1 MEIFLLAVRLVL
13 AAIFGVAAFGKLID
27 REGSE
32 KALKDFGMP
41 AALIPAFAFLLPISE
56 LAVAFSLIFVETAWF
71 AAIAGGV
78 LLAIFT
84 GGMLYQMAKG
94 NAPDC
99 HCFGQIHSEPVGIS
113 SILRNLAFLALAV
126 VLIVAGKE
134 NQGLNL
140 TNSNQEVMQVVIGLA
155 VIGLLAAAVYFL
167 KKISDQQ
174 NQIMRR
180 IEVLE
185 ITAHEGGAIE
195 REEVSHPHE
204 GLPIGGFF
212 PDFALYDT
220 KADLVTLT
228 QIKATA
234 TPTLFLFV
242 SPTCTP
248 CKALLPEI
256 NEWRKELLGKV
267 NFIFVSN
274 GKAQAN
280 IDKFGEDPRL
290 PILLQKEREVA
301 EKLKAQWTPTAVL
314 MDANGRVA
322 SHAAA
327 GDSAIRKLVEQIR
340 SEDLNREFTFFAH
353 DHDHGHG
360 HNKIGETVPSFSLTD
375 IKGKVI
381 DSDYFRG
388 KQTLVTFWSLTCPHC
403 STMMEDLRNWDK
415 TRGKDSP
422 DLVVFSEGD
431 SKAHEEFGLN
441 APIILEDGYK
451 TAANF
456 GMFGTPSAV
465 LVNEDGK
472 IISETAVGA
481 ANIWSLV
488 GKNN

>member
-1 MEIFLLAVRLVL
+1 MDIFLFTIRLVL
-13 AAIFGVAAFGKLID
+13 AGVFGVAAFGKLID

-32 KALKDFGMP
+32 KALRDFGVP
-41 AALIPAFAFLLPISE
+41 GFLVPVFVFALPVAE
-56 LAVAFSLIFVETAWF
+56 LVVALGLFFVEVSWF
-71 AAIAGGV
+71 AAIGSAA
-78 LLAIFT
+78 LLAAFT
-84 GGMLYQMAKG
+84 VGMLFQMAKG
-94 NAPDC
+94 NSPDC
-99 HCFGQIHSEPVGIS
+99 HCFGQIHSEPVGVS
-113 SILRNLAFLALAV
+113 SVLRNAAFLAIAV
-126 VLIVAGKE
+126 VLIVAGRA
-134 NQGLNL
+134 NQGLNFASL
-140 TNSNQEVMQVVIGLA
+140 SQEVMQLVIGVA

-167 KKISDQQ
+167 KRISDQQ

-185 ITAHEGGAIE
+185 ITAHEGGPVE
-195 REEVSHPHE
+195 REEVTHPHE
-204 GLPIGGFF
+204 GLPIGGHF
-212 PDFALYDT
+212 PDFELYDT
-220 KADLVTLT
+220 KANLVTAA

-234 TPTLFLFV
+234 TPTLFFFV
-242 SPTCTP
+242 SPTCNP

-256 NEWRKELLGKV
+256 EEWRRELLGKL
-267 NFIFVSN
+267 NFVFISN

-327 GDSAIRKLVEQIR
+327 GDNAIRKLIEQIR
-340 SEDLNREFTFFAH
+340 SEDLSREFTYFAH

-360 HNKIGETVPSFSLTD
+360 HNKIGESIPDFSLRD
-375 IKGKVI
+375 IKGEVI
-381 DSDYFRG
+381 DTDYFRG

-403 STMMEDLRNWDK
+403 STMMEDLRKWDK
-415 TRGKDSP
+415 TRGKDSL

-465 LVNEDGK
+465 LVNEEGK
-472 IISETAVGA
+472 IVSETAVGA

-488 GKNN
+488 GKV